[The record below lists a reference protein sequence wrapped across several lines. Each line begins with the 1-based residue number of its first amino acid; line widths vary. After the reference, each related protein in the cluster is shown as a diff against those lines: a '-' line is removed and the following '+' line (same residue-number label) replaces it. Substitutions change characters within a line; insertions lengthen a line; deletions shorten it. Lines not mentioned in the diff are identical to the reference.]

1 MSPAA
6 EWNIMVDPE
15 AAKIVFES
23 GVDLVMIPIEVS
35 HTALVTE
42 EIIKRIS
49 MMNSQF
55 SELLVDLLLYFKQT
69 YKDVFKFDN
78 PPLHDPLAVA
88 YVIDP
93 TLFKTELMRVDIE
106 TMSPLCRGRTL
117 CDIYH
122 MSYAPKNVNVALS
135 VNVTKF
141 WDLLL
146 DALALANAKSPY
158 LKKVIL

>member
-1 MSPAA
+1 
-6 EWNIMVDPE
+6 
-15 AAKIVFES
+15 
-23 GVDLVMIPIEVS
+23 
-35 HTALVTE
+35 
-42 EIIKRIS
+42 
-49 MMNSQF
+49 
-55 SELLVDLLLYFKQT
+55 LVDLLLYFKQT